1 MIIVKKWIKDFGK
14 RHGLNGIKHH
24 TLFYLL
30 FFSFLILILFWGVE
44 YFFSSY
50 LYTRFQEK
58 DIASIA
64 NKISKIDDDELDEYL
79 SEIVY
84 KNSVC
89 IEYMEVDGDI
99 RFYNDATP
107 GCLLGRNANGEIR
120 KYMIDLRNSG
130 DDIAAI
136 KLVNPDYE
144 AEAVLYGVKVD
155 GGYVYLF
162 TMLKNINKN
171 YMLIKSQIVYI
182 GIGII
187 IIAIIMSLYF
197 SKIISRPINS
207 INDKAR
213 ALANGNYDIKFEHN
227 GIKEVDE
234 LSDTLNYLESEVS
247 KTDKYRRDLMAN
259 VSHDLKTPLTMI
271 KAYAE
276 MARDITYDNK
286 EKREDNLNIIIDET
300 DRLNILV
307 GDILELSK
315 LQASSDVLEIEE
327 FDLNKEIK
335 GILKRY
341 DYLKETEKYN
351 IKAIM
356 PKEIMVKGD
365 KKRIDQVIY
374 NLINNAINYTGED
387 KTVTLKVTEN
397 KNDYLIEII
406 DTGKGIKKEDLPYI
420 WDKYYKNDK
429 NHSRNVV
436 GTGLGLSIVKN
447 ILEQHGFEYG
457 VNSKRGKG
465 STFYFM
471 VNKSSKK

>member
-1 MIIVKKWIKDFGK
+1 
-14 RHGLNGIKHH
+14 
-24 TLFYLL
+24 
-30 FFSFLILILFWGVE
+30 
-44 YFFSSY
+44 
-50 LYTRFQEK
+50 
-58 DIASIA
+58 
-64 NKISKIDDDELDEYL
+64 
-79 SEIVY
+79 
-84 KNSVC
+84 
-89 IEYMEVDGDI
+89 
-99 RFYNDATP
+99 
-107 GCLLGRNANGEIR
+107 
-120 KYMIDLRNSG
+120 
-130 DDIAAI
+130 
-136 KLVNPDYE
+136 
-144 AEAVLYGVKVD
+144 
-155 GGYVYLF
+155 
-162 TMLKNINKN
+162 MLKNINKN
-171 YMLIKSQIVYI
+171 YVLIKSQIVYI

-276 MARDITYDNK
+276 MVRDITYDNK

-315 LQASSDVLEIEE
+315 LQASSEVLEIEE